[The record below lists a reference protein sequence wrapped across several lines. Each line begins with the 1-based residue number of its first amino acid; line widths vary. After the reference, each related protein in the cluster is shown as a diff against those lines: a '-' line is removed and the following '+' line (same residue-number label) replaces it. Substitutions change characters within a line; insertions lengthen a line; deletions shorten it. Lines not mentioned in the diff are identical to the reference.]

1 MQKFTVFTVLLTIV
15 VVVVAAETFVN
26 KYLPA
31 AAGPNDGTTAEEGYN
46 LPSELELSGAF
57 QSNVLGADLIGNP
70 VESGDSEVAVADVP
84 DAGMTTNVGSIDI
97 PLEIGDSSD
106 DVFDFM
112 SNDNSGLAVSDGGTF
127 DIEDFSMSYDD
138 SAGPVSYVRNDQV
151 VNSGFIGGY
160 LVDEEPDGMLY
171 KSIPMTDLVGIDMKK
186 YAVTNGSTTFAK
198 IYAVVPDNAAQVS
211 EVYEVLKMRASETG
225 QSTLNETNQ
234 FGSASFYMNDS
245 RRDSVA
251 FLTVRIGSKIF
262 GFSYPKQYHPQVR
275 NLVSNLMLGM

>member
-31 AAGPNDGTTAEEGYN
+31 VDGPNDGVTAEEGYN
-46 LPSELELSGAF
+46 LPSELELSDRF

-70 VESGDSEVAVADVP
+70 VEEEVVADIGLL
-84 DAGMTTNVGSIDI
+84 DTTDV
-97 PLEIGDSSD
+97 PLEIVDSSG

-112 SNDNSGLAVSDGGTF
+112 SNDDSGLALSDGGTF
-127 DIEDFSMSYDD
+127 DIEDFSRSYDD
-138 SAGPVSYVRNDQV
+138 SAGPVSYVRNDQI

-160 LVDEEPDGMLY
+160 LVDEETDGMLY
-171 KSIPMTDLVGIDMKK
+171 KSIPMTDLVGIDVKK

-198 IYAVVPDNAAQVS
+198 IYAIVPDNAAQVG

-251 FLTVRIGSKIF
+251 FLTVRLGSKIF

>member
-26 KYLPA
+26 KYLPSV
-31 AAGPNDGTTAEEGYN
+31 DGSSEVVEEGYT
-46 LPSELELSGAF
+46 LPSELELSDTF
-57 QSNVLGADLIGNP
+57 QSNVLGSDLIGIP
-70 VESGDSEVAVADVP
+70 VEEDPAGVAELGTGLLDV
-84 DAGMTTNVGSIDI
+84 GETDI
-97 PLEIGDSSD
+97 PLTIGGSSSD
-106 DVFDFM
+106 GFDFM
-112 SNDNSGLAVSDGGTF
+112 STSDSGLELSDGGTF

-138 SAGPVSYVRNDQV
+138 SVGPVSYVRNDQI
-151 VNSGFIGGY
+151 VNSGLIGGY
-160 LVDEEPDGMLY
+160 LVDEDSDGMLY
-171 KSIPMTDLVGIDMKK
+171 KSIPMTDLVGINVKK

-198 IYAVVPDNAAQVS
+198 IYAIVPDNGMQTS
-211 EVYEVLKMRASETG
+211 EVYEVLKMRASENA
-225 QSTLNETNQ
+225 QSTINETNQ

-262 GFSYPKQYHPQVR
+262 GFTYPKQYHPQIR